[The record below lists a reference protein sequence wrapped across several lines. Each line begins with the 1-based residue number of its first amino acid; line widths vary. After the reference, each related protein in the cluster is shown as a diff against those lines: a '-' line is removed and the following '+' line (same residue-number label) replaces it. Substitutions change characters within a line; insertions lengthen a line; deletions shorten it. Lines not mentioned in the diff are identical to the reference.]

1 MPRREADPDFYC
13 PQAALVDKDTAERVE
28 RRLSR
33 YRAKVKAQQAAV
45 VMMKQQ
51 HQQHQQ
57 QRMLWAASGALLI
70 ISATYW
76 MWYKKS
82 KKQQRRGGGNNNQSQ
97 LFLHDDDDNEF
108 NGTPEQLQQVFNE
121 AAKVARSFPKEMLDQ
136 RDQLMMYGLYKQ
148 ALQGD
153 VTDETHA
160 PSNLNVVARAKYD
173 AWKKFQGLP
182 QQFAMEQYC
191 KVVYHFA
198 NGGASSF
205 QQAVADENADVVYHD
220 QDDDDETELDED
232 GCPIHQDQSDVDY
245 SGMMGIRQSTLSSS
259 VPNKQIQ
266 PSSSTSSP
274 EVCLRNAALSSD
286 KVMLED
292 AINNGADIND
302 PDEIGQTA
310 LHFAADKGCI
320 DCLNLLLNAGANV
333 NAIDQDGIGVLQ
345 TAVIAGIDAE
355 GVRVLME
362 AGADPYMEDNDGD
375 SPHSTVLEEGRQDII
390 DVFDLYPSR

>member
-13 PQAALVDKDTAERVE
+13 PQAALVDKETAERVE

-33 YRAKVKAQQAAV
+33 YRAKVKAQQQAAI

-51 HQQHQQ
+51 HQQ
-57 QRMLWAASGALLI
+57 QRMLLVASGALLL
-70 ISATYW
+70 ISATCW

-82 KKQQRRGGGNNNQSQ
+82 KKQQRRGGRQI
-97 LFLHDDDDNEF
+97 FLHNDDDDNEF

-153 VTDETHA
+153 VTDKAHA
-160 PSNLNVVARAKYD
+160 PSKLNVVARAKYD

-205 QQAVADENADVVYHD
+205 QEGDADENADVVYYD
-220 QDDDDETELDED
+220 QDDDETELDED
-232 GCPIHQDQSDVDY
+232 GCPIHQDQSEVDY

-259 VPNKQIQ
+259 VPNKQLQ
-266 PSSSTSSP
+266 PSSSSSSP
-274 EVCLRNAALSSD
+274 EVRLRNAALSSD
-286 KVMLED
+286 KVVLED
-292 AINNGADIND
+292 AIKNGADIND
-302 PDEIGQTA
+302 PDETGQTA

-320 DCLNLLLNAGANV
+320 DCINLLLNTGANV

-345 TAVIAGIDAE
+345 TAVIAGIDVE
-355 GVRVLME
+355 GFRVLME

-375 SPHSTVLEEGRQDII
+375 SPRSIALEEGRQDII
-390 DVFDLYPSR
+390 ALFDMYPSR

>member
-13 PQAALVDKDTAERVE
+13 PQAALVDKETAERVE

-33 YRAKVKAQQAAV
+33 YRAKVKAQQQAAI

-51 HQQHQQ
+51 HQQ
-57 QRMLWAASGALLI
+57 QRMLLVASGALLL
-70 ISATYW
+70 ISATCW

-82 KKQQRRGGGNNNQSQ
+82 KKQQRRGGRQI
-97 LFLHDDDDNEF
+97 FLHNDDDDNEF

-153 VTDETHA
+153 VTDKAHA
-160 PSNLNVVARAKYD
+160 PSKLNVVARAKYD

-205 QQAVADENADVVYHD
+205 QEGDADENADVVYH
-220 QDDDDETELDED
+220 QDDDETELDED
-232 GCPIHQDQSDVDY
+232 GCPIHQDQSEVDY

-259 VPNKQIQ
+259 VPNKQLQ
-266 PSSSTSSP
+266 PSSSSSSP
-274 EVCLRNAALSSD
+274 EVRLRNAALSSD
-286 KVMLED
+286 KVVLED
-292 AINNGADIND
+292 AIKNGADIND
-302 PDEIGQTA
+302 PDETGQTA

-320 DCLNLLLNAGANV
+320 DCLNLLLNTGANV

-345 TAVIAGIDAE
+345 TAVIAGIDLE

-375 SPHSTVLEEGRQDII
+375 SPRSIALEEGRQDII
-390 DVFDLYPSR
+390 ALFDMYPSR

>member
-13 PQAALVDKDTAERVE
+13 PQAALVDKETAERVE

-33 YRAKVKAQQAAV
+33 YRAKVKAQQQAAI

-51 HQQHQQ
+51 QQQ
-57 QRMLWAASGALLI
+57 QRMLWAASGALLL

-82 KKQQRRGGGNNNQSQ
+82 KKQQRRGGRNNQSP

-153 VTDETHA
+153 VTEAHNA
-160 PSNLNVVARAKYD
+160 PSKLNVVARAKYD

-182 QQFAMEQYC
+182 QQFAMEQYS

-205 QQAVADENADVVYHD
+205 QEGDADENADVVYH
-220 QDDDDETELDED
+220 QDDDETELDED
-232 GCPIHQDQSDVDY
+232 GCPIHQDQSELDY

-266 PSSSTSSP
+266 PNSSSSSS

-292 AINNGADIND
+292 AINNCADING
-302 PDEIGQTA
+302 PDETGQTA

-345 TAVIAGIDAE
+345 TAVIAGIDVE

-390 DVFDLYPSR
+390 DLFDMYPSR

>member
-13 PQAALVDKDTAERVE
+13 PQAALVDKETAECVE

-33 YRAKVKAQQAAV
+33 YRAKVKAQQQAAI
-45 VMMKQQ
+45 VMMK
-51 HQQHQQ
+51 QQHQQ
-57 QRMLWAASGALLI
+57 QRMLWAASGALLL
-70 ISATYW
+70 ISATCW

-82 KKQQRRGGGNNNQSQ
+82 KKQQRRGGRQ
-97 LFLHDDDDNEF
+97 LFLQHDDDDNEF

-153 VTDETHA
+153 VTEAHNA
-160 PSNLNVVARAKYD
+160 PSKLNVVARAKYD

-205 QQAVADENADVVYHD
+205 QDGDTDENADVVYHD
-220 QDDDDETELDED
+220 QDDDETELDED
-232 GCPIHQDQSDVDY
+232 GCPIHQDQSEVDY

-266 PSSSTSSP
+266 PNSSSSSP

-286 KVMLED
+286 KAMLED

-302 PDEIGQTA
+302 PDETGQTA

-320 DCLNLLLNAGANV
+320 DCINLLLNAGANV

-345 TAVIAGIDAE
+345 TAVIAGINVE
-355 GVRVLME
+355 GVKVLIE

-390 DVFDLYPSR
+390 DLFDMYPSR